1 MTMTVNGGYLLT
13 PPNTTATTV
22 VTDPSALVV
31 PTRYRGTQFRA
42 ADVEHVDPDNGT
54 ILMRAAPYDVETQL
68 DRDLWESFAPATF
81 ARAANAPSR
90 VKMWNE
96 HGGPLIGHAR
106 TVEDRPDGVWIEAKF
121 SNTANGQEAREL
133 ANDGTLD
140 QCSVTFRPMVE
151 FMKCNRKT
159 DGLHVRHSRAA
170 LLGVALVAHGAY
182 AESAYI
188 ASVRDAESAKVRDAA
203 LARLRALNH

>member
-1 MTMTVNGGYLLT
+1 MTDL
-13 PPNTTATTV
+13 PI
-22 VTDPSALVV
+22 
-31 PTRYRGTQFRA
+31 RFRGTQFRA

-68 DRDLWESFAPATF
+68 DHDLWESFAPATF
-81 ARAANAPSR
+81 ARACNAPSR

-96 HGGPLIGHAR
+96 HGGPLIGHAT
-106 TVEDRPDGVWIEAKF
+106 TVEDRGDGIWINARF
-121 SNTANGQEAREL
+121 SNTASGQEAREL

-140 QCSVTFRPMVE
+140 QVSITFRPMPDW
-151 FMKCNRKT
+151 MKVTRKT

-188 ASVRDAESAKVRDAA
+188 ASVRDAETARERERR
-203 LARLRALNH
+203 LAILRSLTH